1 MHQCA
6 GFCWANCSQGKP
18 YWPPLV
24 ECCAFNCRAADKAY
38 DADWIRNM
46 IWEQGAIAVVPLKS
60 NRKMPKEFGAELYK
74 QRNLIERFAVDGDH
88 TSGVP

>member
-1 MHQCA
+1 
-6 GFCWANCSQGKP
+6 
-18 YWPPLV
+18 
-24 ECCAFNCRAADKAY
+24 
-38 DADWIRNM
+38 M